1 MTDIYKHSINMLKP
15 KQTWL
20 KTISDMTIFFLDPKE
35 KERDNKR
42 KLRYRRQR
50 QKTSISLKII
60 EKRTEI
66 LDLIKQNSLLQRCV
80 NLQIQPTNFT
90 ERL

>member
-1 MTDIYKHSINMLKP
+1 MTDIYKHSINMLKI

-50 QKTSISLKII
+50 QKISISLKISQKK
-60 EKRTEI
+60 EQKFQT
-66 LDLIKQNSLLQRCV
+66 S
-80 NLQIQPTNFT
+80 
-90 ERL
+90 